1 MTRARNKEVS
11 LQTLSGT
18 DVGAKVV
25 TKLTRRLLPFLFLL
39 YIVNYLDR
47 INVGFAALQMR
58 GQLGFSDKVYGLGAG
73 IFFAGYF
80 FFQVPSNLALARVG
94 ARRWIAVIMVLWGI
108 VSASMIFVGTPRS
121 FYVLRFLLGA
131 TEAGFFPGMILYL
144 RRWFPSAARAR
155 AVALFM
161 TAGPLA
167 GVVGGP
173 ISGALLE
180 VHGANLSGWQWLFL
194 IEGLPAVLLGGTVLV
209 YLADRPEVAP
219 WLTTDERL
227 WLTGELASEEKTHPE
242 ASKTDVFAAFTHAK
256 VWLLVLVYLGVT
268 TCTYGVGL
276 WLPSLIRSV
285 SGVSNLVIG
294 LLSAIPYIATAIAM
308 VLVGMHSD
316 RTGERKWHLAG
327 WAFVGASGLTCAAY
341 VTSTA
346 ANIFFLS
353 LTLLAAFSMM
363 GPFWATSTELLSETS
378 AVAGIALINSFGNL
392 GGFLGPYI
400 IGLVRTWTGGFRGGL
415 LVVAAMLGVSA
426 ALSLLAYG
434 KSRNRFLVPDKFDVP
449 SAP

>member
-1 MTRARNKEVS
+1 MPVLTGATFMQLLTEPDLRTKV
-11 LQTLSGT
+11 LS
-18 DVGAKVV
+18 
-25 TKLTRRLLPFLFLL
+25 KLTRRLLPLLFVL

-94 ARRWIAVIMVLWGI
+94 ARKWIAVIMVFWGT
-108 VSASMIFVGTPRS
+108 VSASMIFVTTPRS
-121 FYVLRFLLGA
+121 FYLLRFLLGV

-161 TAGPLA
+161 MASPLA

-173 ISGALLE
+173 ISGALLGLR
-180 VHGANLSGWQWLFL
+180 GAHLAGWQWLFL
-194 IEGLPAVLLGGTVLV
+194 IEGLPAVILGGIVLAF
-209 YLADRPEVAP
+209 LTDRPAVAP
-219 WLTTDERL
+219 WLTTEERT
-227 WLTGELASEEKTHPE
+227 WLTGELAREQNAHPE
-242 ASKTDVFAAFTHAK
+242 ASRRQVFAAFTNAK
-256 VWLLVLVYLGVT
+256 VWLLVLVYFGDT

-285 SGVSNLVIG
+285 SGLSNLLVG
-294 LLSAIPYIATAIAM
+294 LLSAIPYLVTAIAM

-316 RTGERKWHLAG
+316 HTGERRWHLAG
-327 WAFVGASGLTCAAY
+327 SAFVGSSGLAGAAFS
-341 VTSTA
+341 TSTA
-346 ANIFFLS
+346 ATIAFLS
-353 LTLLAAFSMM
+353 LALLAAYSLL

-378 AVAGIALINSFGNL
+378 AVAGIALINSVGNL
-392 GGFLGPYI
+392 GGFVGPYA
-400 IGLVRTWTGGFRGGL
+400 IGLIRDWTGSFRGGL
-415 LVVAAMLGVSA
+415 LAVATLFGISGVM
-426 ALSLLAYG
+426 AL
-434 KSRNRFLVPDKFDVP
+434 LVFFKGLHR
-449 SAP
+449 STA

>member
-1 MTRARNKEVS
+1 MPS
-11 LQTLSGT
+11 LTGIDLGT
-18 DVGAKVV
+18 KVV
-25 TKLTRRLLPFLFLL
+25 SKLTRRLLPFLFLL

-58 GQLGFSDKVYGLGAG
+58 GQLGFSDEVYGLGAG

-94 ARRWIAVIMVLWGI
+94 ARKWIAVIMVLWGT
-108 VSASMIFVGTPRS
+108 VSAAMIFVGTPRS
-121 FYVLRFLLGA
+121 FYLLRFLLGA
-131 TEAGFFPGMILYL
+131 AEAGFFPGMILYL

-173 ISGALLE
+173 ISGALLG
-180 VHGANLSGWQWLFL
+180 VHSANLAGWQWLFL
-194 IEGLPAVLLGGTVLV
+194 IEGLPAVLLGGVVLA
-209 YLADRPEVAP
+209 YLTDRPEVAP
-219 WLTTDERL
+219 WLTTEERT
-227 WLTGELASEEKTHPE
+227 WLTGELAREQHAHPA
-242 ASKTDVFAAFTHAK
+242 ASRRDVFAAFTHGK

-285 SGVSNLVIG
+285 SGVSNFVIG
-294 LLSAIPYIATAIAM
+294 LLSAIPYVATAIAM

-316 RTGERKWHLAG
+316 HTRERRWHLAG
-327 WAFVGASGLTCAAY
+327 SAFVGAIGLACAAY
-341 VTSTA
+341 ATSTA
-346 ANIFFLS
+346 ATIIFFS
-353 LTLLAAFSMM
+353 LTLLAGFSMM
-363 GPFWATSTELLSETS
+363 GPFWATTTELMSETS

-392 GGFLGPYI
+392 GGFLGPYT

-415 LVVAAMLGVSA
+415 LAVAVLLGISGGL
-426 ALSLLAYG
+426 AL
-434 KSRNRFLVPDKFDVP
+434 LVYAKDTHKVRVP
-449 SAP
+449 TAP